1 MTTGSADTAL
11 PANTAPSADR
21 ALPGDSADPRTRS
34 IWRTQLIL
42 AAAVVVICLLVL
54 TLEPELFSQWTFAVG
69 TGVIIAL
76 TLLTLIVP
84 WARVPNGG
92 VLVVPFLDAAAI
104 GLIASADELRFGFL
118 WAFPVM
124 WVSMHFAPAAIGG
137 MLAFTGAMLAVDAA
151 LPPGVG
157 FSLTLIIV
165 LITLAF
171 IAITTHL
178 ATRQNRTLRRLL
190 SRQAG
195 RLTLTAERRKDQE
208 RRSSEILNGVD
219 TGVMR
224 ISSSGQV
231 LAVNEAYT
239 RLYGL
244 DPLDPNLPARSI
256 EYRGLRG
263 MPIPA
268 MDRPFARAARGETF
282 TGERVWLF
290 TPEGQ
295 WHALSLTTKKLFS
308 SRSEDASLLLI
319 ASDITAISY
328 AERERA
334 RLAAIASHE
343 LKNPLTVLIANAE
356 LALDGEELAPP
367 LRARLETMLDA
378 GNRMEEIAGSLLTSS
393 RSAAT
398 GRDALDDIDLR
409 EIVAESVASFGP
421 TARAHG
427 VTVDADTLDSLPLV
441 GDGFRLRQVIDNLV
455 SNAIKYTLSG
465 GAVTITGTLREDTVQ
480 LSVSDTGIGVAEDE
494 LPKLL
499 DPYFRTREA
508 QKTASGTGL
517 GLGITRDIVT
527 SHNGTLSIQS
537 ELGVGTTVTVTLPRR
552 AEFDL
557 RTEVPA

>member
-1 MTTGSADTAL
+1 MSMGS
-11 PANTAPSADR
+11 APSA
-21 ALPGDSADPRTRS
+21 LPIDTSDQRTRS
-34 IWRTQLIL
+34 VWRTQLIL
-42 AAAVVVICLLVL
+42 AAAVVAICLLVL
-54 TLEPELFSQWTFAVG
+54 MLEPELFGQWTFTAG
-69 TGVIIAL
+69 TSAIIAL
-76 TLLTLIVP
+76 TLATLIIP
-84 WARVPNGG
+84 WQRLPSAAV
-92 VLVVPFLDAAAI
+92 VAVPFLDAAAI
-104 GLIASADELRFGFL
+104 GLITSADELRFGFL

-124 WVSMHFAPAAIGG
+124 WVSMHFKPAAIGA
-137 MLAFTGAMLAVDAA
+137 MLAFIGAVLLVDIA
-151 LPPGVG
+151 LPPGEG

-190 SRQAG
+190 SRQAS
-195 RLTLTAERRKDQE
+195 RLTLTAERRKEQE
-208 RRSSEILNGVD
+208 RRSNEILNGVD

-224 ISSSGQV
+224 ISSTGQV

-244 DPLDPNLPARSI
+244 DPLDPSLPARSI

-282 TGERVWLF
+282 TDERLWLF
-290 TPEGQ
+290 TPEGR
-295 WHALSLTTKKLFS
+295 WHALSLTTKRLFS

-356 LALDGEELAPP
+356 LALDTEEMAPK

-393 RSAAT
+393 RSVAT
-398 GRDALDDIDLR
+398 ARDTHDDIDLR

-421 TARAHG
+421 TARSHG
-427 VTVDADTLDSLPLV
+427 VTVDTEATDSLPLV

-455 SNAIKYTLSG
+455 SNAIKYTPSG
-465 GAVTITGTLREDTVQ
+465 GSVTITGVRDEDTVQ
-480 LSVSDTGIGVAEDE
+480 LTVADTGIGVAADE

-499 DPYFRTREA
+499 DPYFRTRQA

-517 GLGITRDIVT
+517 GLGITRDIIT
-527 SHNGTLSIQS
+527 SHKGTLSISS
-537 ELGVGTTVTVTLPRR
+537 EEGVGTTVTVTLPRR
-552 AEFDL
+552 AEFGL
-557 RTEVPA
+557 QPPTEVPA